1 MGIDAIL
8 ALAGE
13 LAGLANQLIAAKNA
27 GDQASFNTAWV
38 AMQTKLAASNL
49 AWQMAGEPPSVTG

>member
-1 MGIDAIL
+1 MGLDAIL

-27 GDQASFNTAWV
+27 KNQGDFNTAWV

-49 AWQMAGEPPSVTG
+49 AWEMAGDPPSVTA